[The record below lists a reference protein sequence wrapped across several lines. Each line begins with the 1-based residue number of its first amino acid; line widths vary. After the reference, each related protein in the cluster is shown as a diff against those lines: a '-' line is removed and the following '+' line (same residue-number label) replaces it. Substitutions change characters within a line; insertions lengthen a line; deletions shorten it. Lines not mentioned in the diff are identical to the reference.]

1 MDILFTSLRYTK
13 EVFMSIIVVGNTKG
27 GVGKSTNTVQIAVNR
42 ALQGKD
48 VLLVNSDRQSSSS
61 KAIDRRDGA
70 GLSPSVTLV
79 AYPDGEQ
86 LRTQVLR
93 QLDKYDDII
102 IDAGGR
108 DSSAFRHAMMIADV
122 MLVPIAPGNFE
133 LDALEDELV
142 PLINEI
148 QASRGDN
155 PLPIYAYLNIAE
167 PKKFSSD
174 NIATRKSIA
183 AFPQLQLLDLNVTRR
198 KSIAAASSL
207 GMSVSE
213 MKPRDPKAIR
223 EINAL
228 IAALF

>member
-1 MDILFTSLRYTK
+1 
-13 EVFMSIIVVGNTKG
+13 MSIIVIGNTKG
-27 GVGKSTNTVQIAVNR
+27 GVGKSTNTVQVAVGR

-61 KAIDRRDGA
+61 NAVDRRDAA
-70 GLSPSVTLV
+70 GLTPSVTLV

-142 PLINEI
+142 PLIIEI
-148 QASRGDN
+148 QALRADN
-155 PLPIYAYLNIAE
+155 PLPIYAYLNMAE

-174 NIATRKSIA
+174 NIATRRSIE
-183 AFPQLQLLDLNVTRR
+183 AFPQLQLIDLNVTRR
-198 KSIAAASSL
+198 KSIATASAM

-213 MKPRDPKAIR
+213 MKPRDLKAVK
-223 EINAL
+223 EIDAL
-228 IAALF
+228 LTALF

>member
-1 MDILFTSLRYTK
+1 
-13 EVFMSIIVVGNTKG
+13 MSIIVIGNTKG
-27 GVGKSTNTVQIAVNR
+27 GVGKSTNTVQVAVGR

-61 KAIDRRDGA
+61 KAIDRRDAA
-70 GLSPSVTLV
+70 GLTPSVTLV

-93 QLDKYDDII
+93 QLEKYDDII

-142 PLINEI
+142 PLIAEI
-148 QASRGDN
+148 QALRGDN
-155 PLPIYAYLNIAE
+155 PLPIYAYLNMAE

-174 NIATRKSIA
+174 NLDTRKSIA
-183 AFPQLQLLDLNVTRR
+183 NYPQLELIDLNIVRR
-198 KSIAAASSL
+198 KSIAAASTMGL
-207 GMSVSE
+207 AVSE
-213 MKPRDPKAIR
+213 MKPRDPKAVK
-223 EINAL
+223 EVNTL
-228 IAALF
+228 LAALFSD

>member
-1 MDILFTSLRYTK
+1 
-13 EVFMSIIVVGNTKG
+13 MSIIVIGNTKG
-27 GVGKSTNTVQIAVNR
+27 GVGKSTNTVQIAIGR

-61 KAIDRRDGA
+61 NAIDRRDAA
-70 GLSPSVTLV
+70 GLAPSVTLA
-79 AYPDGEQ
+79 AYTEGEQ

-93 QLDKYDDII
+93 QLEKYDDII

-155 PLPIYAYLNIAE
+155 PLPIYAYLNMAE

-174 NIATRKSIA
+174 NIVTRRSIENY
-183 AFPQLQLLDLNVTRR
+183 PQLQLIDLNVTRR
-198 KSIAAASSL
+198 KSIATASSL
-207 GMSVSE
+207 GLAVSE
-213 MKPRDPKAIR
+213 MKPRDVKAVK
-223 EINAL
+223 EIDSL
-228 IAALF
+228 LAALF

>member
-1 MDILFTSLRYTK
+1 
-13 EVFMSIIVVGNTKG
+13 MSIIVIGNSKG
-27 GVGKSTNTVQIAVNR
+27 GVGKSTTVIQVSVGR

-61 KAIDRRDGA
+61 NAIDRRDA
-70 GLSPSVTLV
+70 ASLSPSVTLV

-93 QLDKYDDII
+93 QIDKYDDIV

-148 QASRGDN
+148 QATRADN
-155 PLPIYAYLNIAE
+155 PLPIYAFLNMAE

-174 NIATRKSIA
+174 NLATRRSIEN
-183 AFPQLQLLDLNVTRR
+183 FPELKLLDLNITRR
-198 KSIAAASSL
+198 KSIATASTL
-207 GMSVSE
+207 GMAVSE
-213 MKPRDPKAIR
+213 MKPRDPKAVK
-223 EINAL
+223 EIDEL
-228 IAALF
+228 LAALF

>member
-1 MDILFTSLRYTK
+1 
-13 EVFMSIIVVGNTKG
+13 MSIIVIGNTKG
-27 GVGKSTNTVQIAVNR
+27 GVGKSTSAVQVAVGR

-61 KAIDRRDGA
+61 KAIDRRDAA
-70 GLSPSVTLV
+70 GLTPSVTLV

-93 QLDKYDDII
+93 QLEKYDDVI

-133 LDALEDELV
+133 LDALEDELA
-142 PLINEI
+142 PLIDEI

-155 PLPIYAYLNIAE
+155 PLPIYAYLSMAE
-167 PKKFSSD
+167 ANKFSSD
-174 NIATRKSIA
+174 NIATRKSIES
-183 AFPQLQLLDLNVTRR
+183 FPQLQLLDINIVRR
-198 KSIAAASSL
+198 KSIAAASTL
-207 GMSVSE
+207 GMAVSE
-213 MKPRDPKAIR
+213 MRPRDLKAVR
-223 EINAL
+223 EIDAML
-228 IAALF
+228 AALF